1 MTLHADRRRAGSF
14 GEVAEQYD
22 RVRPEYPVEL
32 VDTLLAGGPRTVL
45 DVGCGTGIS
54 SRLFIAR
61 GCAVVG
67 LEPDPR
73 MAEVARRRGV
83 EVESGTIEEWEAGAR
98 RFDLLTAGQSWHWV
112 DPLRG
117 AAKAAAVLR
126 PGGRIGLFW
135 NQAHPDPSIRPV
147 LDAVYARHAPELSR
161 RSVLLGRRDPS
172 LYESGAQ
179 SLRATSA
186 FSDVSVVVFGHD
198 VDYAPRRVGRPV
210 RHPQRSPHAP
220 PGPVDRAP
228 GRPAQGD
235 RSAPEAA
242 SRSTTRRRW
251 SPGCATEVGL
261 PSHSLFSLGL
271 PSSGTD
277 PATR

>member
-22 RVRPEYPVEL
+22 RVRPEYPVGL
-32 VDTLLAGGPRTVL
+32 VDALVAGGPRTVL

-61 GCAVVG
+61 GCTVVG
-67 LEPDPR
+67 LEPDLR

-83 EVESGTIEEWEAGAR
+83 QVESGTIEEWEAGAR

-117 AAKAAAVLR
+117 AAKAAAVLH

-198 VDYAPRRVGRPV
+198 VDYALDEWLDLSVTHSDHRTLPPDRLTGLLADLRREIKRAGGRVPVHYEATLVTGV
-210 RHPQRSPHAP
+210 RH
-220 PGPVDRAP
+220 
-228 GRPAQGD
+228 
-235 RSAPEAA
+235 
-242 SRSTTRRRW
+242 
-251 SPGCATEVGL
+251 
-261 PSHSLFSLGL
+261 
-271 PSSGTD
+271 
-277 PATR
+277 